1 MHDGLSTRKLVATHS
16 WDILSANVPIIIGPL
31 DLPACQAESDE
42 PPLSLAAMATVRDPD
57 GNKLTLHRRK
67 QH

>member
-1 MHDGLSTRKLVATHS
+1 MSLRSDNCRERGLAC
-16 WDILSANVPIIIGPL
+16 PIIIGQL
-31 DLPACQAESDE
+31 DLPTCQAESDE

-57 GNKLTLHRRK
+57 GTKLTLHRRT